1 MYTAI
6 WIAANVALSLK
17 TLYPHAYVPVT
28 YNSAKAAHFFNNAE
42 GELIWGQMQTLTDER
57 SYSGKKSSK
66 TWYKQE
72 YSMAFEYPV
81 SHLTDSMQKITVRM
95 KLYQQNNNHE
105 AKLMFVVIDKE
116 GKQESAEVRIND
128 LTNTVDAWSEVSHTF
143 TLPQQ
148 FYNGDLVK
156 VFVHNPYRTAIYLDD
171 MDMLLTR

>member
-1 MYTAI
+1 
-6 WIAANVALSLK
+6 
-17 TLYPHAYVPVT
+17 
-28 YNSAKAAHFFNNAE
+28 
-42 GELIWGQMQTLTDER
+42 
-57 SYSGKKSSK
+57 
-66 TWYKQE
+66 
-72 YSMAFEYPV
+72 
-81 SHLTDSMQKITVRM
+81 M